1 MSSVTLFKI
10 DFHILFTGVKFKGQ
24 NLAIKLIVDL
34 DYKLTQ

>member
-24 NLAIKLIVDL
+24 NLATKLIVDL
-34 DYKLTQ
+34 GYKLTQ